1 MNKNPA
7 CPKCKSVEVVKNG
20 KVKEKQRV
28 KCKECSFQFTRL
40 TPRGRPAS
48 EKALAIILYTLGLSM
63 NAIAK
68 FVGVSTPAV
77 LNWIRDFAKNNYE
90 KPTPGNAIIIELDE
104 MCHYLN
110 LKKQTL
116 DMESLLWRDRAAY
129 RLGMWES

>member
-1 MNKNPA
+1 
-7 CPKCKSVEVVKNG
+7 
-20 KVKEKQRV
+20 
-28 KCKECSFQFTRL
+28 
-40 TPRGRPAS
+40 
-48 EKALAIILYTLGLSM
+48 M

-116 DMESLLWRDRAAY
+116 NMESLLWRDRAAY
-129 RLGMWES
+129 YRLGMWES